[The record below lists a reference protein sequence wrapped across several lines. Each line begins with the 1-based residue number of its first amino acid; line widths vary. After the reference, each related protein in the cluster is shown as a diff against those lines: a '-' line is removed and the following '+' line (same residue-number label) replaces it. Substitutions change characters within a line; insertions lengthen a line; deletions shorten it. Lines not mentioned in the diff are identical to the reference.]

1 MWEEFPMAK
10 NGESKIISKG
20 RFTFAASGEF
30 SAPYAYENLL
40 KLIALG
46 AGVGFVALVTFV
58 AVKVLGNTIS
68 TLPGEGTVESK
79 GSFPAIVAGF
89 VIFVSVILAIF
100 VVGFLIRYISTGF
113 KCTYAANDEKMV
125 LNYGKTE
132 YVIFYGDVDLVNFS
146 PRSFL
151 WKIRG
156 YDVQIRINGK
166 IEQFSITS
174 DAYITPKS
182 TPFFIIKEQSER
194 AHIENVDKDDENRTE
209 REIALNIVSGRAIS
223 KEEIERARNKKASV
237 YDRLSDLLGEDAESV
252 SNEPPHEYVSPL
264 EGKVSPTTDGY
275 SGDLPRTTEMF
286 EREQHEIVLND
297 GRERDLY
304 AITKTGSFYV
314 TPTVQ
319 GRVIS
324 QILWLILGLA
334 AGFFP
339 AYIVLYYVGN
349 YVPTAG
355 MILFCSIDIGVGIW
369 FFIHGLKH
377 QRGQQY
383 HYRADGRSMKI
394 TSNRNPEENIIF
406 DNVKSVNY
414 IQKKLFGR
422 PYSIQTSIVT
432 RYGTLEYRYMYP
444 RYGRELKESELPFEI
459 IKDNIREE

>member
-10 NGESKIISKG
+10 NGESKVMSKG
-20 RFTFAASGEF
+20 RFAFTTNGEF
-30 SAPYAYENLL
+30 NAPYAYENLL

-58 AVKVLGNTIS
+58 SVKVLGDTIS
-68 TLPGEGTVESK
+68 SLPGEGTIESK
-79 GSFPAIVAGF
+79 GSFPAIIAGS

-100 VVGFLIRYISTGF
+100 IAGFLIKYISTGF

-174 DAYITPKS
+174 DEYISPKS
-182 TPFFIIKEQSER
+182 TPFFIVKELSER
-194 AHIENVDKDDENRTE
+194 IHTAKVDVNDENRTE

-237 YDRLSDLLGEDAESV
+237 YDRLSDLLGDDTESV

-264 EGKVSPTTDGY
+264 EGKVSPSAEGY
-275 SGDLPRTTEMF
+275 MGDLPKTTAMF
-286 EREQHEIVLND
+286 EREEHEIVLEN

-314 TPTVQ
+314 TPTAQ

-324 QILWLILGLA
+324 QILWFILGLA
-334 AGFFP
+334 AGFLP

-349 YVPTAG
+349 YIPSAG
-355 MILFCSIDIGVGIW
+355 MILFCAIELAVGVW
-369 FFIHGLKH
+369 FFVNGLKH

-383 HYRADGRSMKI
+383 HYHADGRSMKI
-394 TSNRNPEENIIF
+394 ISKGKPEENIVF

-414 IQKKLFGR
+414 IRKNLFGK
-422 PYSIQTSIVT
+422 PYSIKVSIVT

-444 RYGRELKESELPFEI
+444 RYGRELKESELPFAV